1 MDNFHSQAGNLHL
14 KEGHEDSDI
23 SVRGIVLFLF
33 SLAVLGFA
41 SFLIVFAFF
50 RVLQHFDKAN
60 QPQMSAVEQQLRDQ
74 REPVTPTS
82 GKTPLP
88 PEQAESVKP
97 LPDYYGRGKIDQHLA
112 RTFPGPRLQYD
123 DVYDMDLFR
132 STENNWLASTGK
144 NPDGSVHISVNQAMD
159 LLVQRGLPQVS
170 GPFVPPML
178 PTAVPMVPAGP
189 SKRIVP

>member
-1 MDNFHSQAGNLHL
+1 MDNFHTPSGELHL
-14 KEGHEDSDI
+14 REGHEESDL
-23 SVRGIVLFLF
+23 SVRGIVMFLM
-33 SLAVLGFA
+33 SLAVAGFA

-50 RVLQHFDKAN
+50 KYLQHLDKES
-60 QPQMSAVEQQLRDQ
+60 QPPMTAVEQQLNTQ
-74 REPVTPTS
+74 REATEETA

-88 PEQAESVKP
+88 AGEAASVKP
-97 LPDYYGRGKIDQHLA
+97 LPDYYGRGKIDEHLA

-132 STENNWLASTGK
+132 SSEERWLSSTGR
-144 NPDGSVHISVNQAMD
+144 NSDGSVHIPIDQAMD
-159 LLVQRGLPQVS
+159 LLVQHGLPQVS

-189 SKRIVP
+189 SRR

>member
-1 MDNFHSQAGNLHL
+1 MDNFRTQSGELHL
-14 KEGHEDSDI
+14 REGHEESDL
-23 SVRGIVLFLF
+23 SVRGIVMFLM
-33 SLAVLGFA
+33 SLAVAGFA

-50 RVLQHFDKAN
+50 KYLQHLDKES
-60 QPQMSAVEQQLRDQ
+60 QPPMTAVEQQLNTQ
-74 REPVTPTS
+74 REATEETA

-88 PEQAESVKP
+88 AGEAASVKP
-97 LPDYYGRGKIDQHLA
+97 LPDYYGRGKIDEHLA

-132 STENNWLASTGK
+132 SSEERWLSSTGR
-144 NPDGSVHISVNQAMD
+144 NPDGSVHIPINQAMD
-159 LLVQRGLPQVS
+159 LLVQHGLPQVS

-189 SKRIVP
+189 SRR